1 MAWCQAARA
10 SHKKPKSVEF
20 VAELPKSICGKVVKR
35 ELRARYWQGRDR
47 LV

>member
-20 VAELPKSICGKVVKR
+20 VAELPKSIW
-35 ELRARYWQGRDR
+35 ARS
-47 LV
+47 